1 MVKMGEGQRQS
12 KERDILIEGAIVGL
26 TRNLTLDKFP
36 EIYKD
41 DPS

>member
-1 MVKMGEGQRQS
+1 MEEGQNES
-12 KERDILIEGAIVGL
+12 KERDILIEGAIIGL
-26 TRNLTLDKFP
+26 VRNLALGEFP